1 MDETEELKKKLKKTK
16 SEKDKILLLFKLAE
30 MYLNRNSEISTE
42 YADEAIKL
50 AEKTN
55 DQLNLSRAY
64 NKKGKIKVIG
74 GHLKESLTLFE
85 KALSIQ
91 EKIQDNKLVCTS
103 LNSIGLNHYYLGNF
117 KGAMFNLEK
126 AIEISREI
134 GANEVLAPA
143 LSNRGLVLEALQE
156 KDKALESYFECLE
169 IEENEGVPLDKMADT
184 LGNIGSVYESIY
196 DNGKALEYYKKSLSM
211 YFKTRNKKGLA
222 GAISNVANILKDND
236 QEDLALKYYM
246 KALKFAEDVKNKE
259 FCANILNNI
268 GLVYLRKKNHT
279 KALEYFNGSL
289 RINEILYDKKSTAN
303 NLNNIA
309 DVYTFIKDYG
319 RARECLEKSCS
330 ISREI
335 GALNL
340 EAESLFKHAYL
351 FARQNDFITALEY
364 LHKADNLNDLIF
376 SEDLSGKISE
386 LETRFEIEKKKRDEI
401 NIQTRAE
408 FFRLKNDEL
417 NETLAELTEEKIKT
431 DSVLKAIFP
440 EKVRERLKQGK
451 PTGFENFRNVT
462 VFYSDI
468 ADFTSNARG
477 INPESLIGELNEIFS
492 SFDEIFEKWECE
504 RIMTIGDAYLAVSGL
519 FDKKT
524 PEGMVSASNECLDYL
539 CERNKKRNFK
549 WMIRAGIHTGNV
561 TCGVMGK
568 KKFLYEVTGEA
579 VDIAKYIQSIMPP
592 MILGISS
599 RTFEMLSFNS
609 KIERMGI
616 FESEDCGQIKVY
628 KSVKR

>member
-16 SEKDKILLLFKLAE
+16 SDKDKILLLLKLAE
-30 MYLNRNSEISTE
+30 MYLIRDREISTE
-42 YADEAIKL
+42 YIDEAIKL

-64 NKKGKIKVIG
+64 NEKGKIKAIG

-91 EKIQDNKLVCTS
+91 EKIQDKKLICTS
-103 LNSIGLNHYYLGNF
+103 LNSIGLNHYYLGNY
-117 KGAMFNLEK
+117 KGAMFSLEK
-126 AIEISREI
+126 AVEISREI
-134 GANEVLAPA
+134 GVNEVLASA
-143 LSNRGLVLEALQE
+143 LSNRGLVLVVLQE

-169 IEENEGVPLDKMADT
+169 IQENEGAPLDKTADT
-184 LGNIGSVYESIY
+184 LGNIGSAYESIF

-222 GAISNVANILKDND
+222 GAISNLANILKYND

-246 KALKFAEDVKNKE
+246 KALKFA
-259 FCANILNNI
+259 
-268 GLVYLRKKNHT
+268 
-279 KALEYFNGSL
+279 KALECFNGALS
-289 RINEILYDKKSTAN
+289 INEILYDKKSTAN
-303 NLNNIA
+303 NMNNIA
-309 DVYTFIKDYG
+309 DVYTFLKDYSK
-319 RARECLEKSCS
+319 ARECLEKSYS

-335 GALNL
+335 GALNI
-340 EAESLFKHAYL
+340 EAESLLKHAYL
-351 FARQNDFITALEY
+351 FARQNDFKSAIEY
-364 LHKADNLNDLIF
+364 LHKADKLNDLIF

-386 LETRFEIEKKKRDEI
+386 LETRFEIKKKRKDEI
-401 NIQTRAE
+401 NIQARAE

-431 DSVLKAIFP
+431 DSVLRAIFP

-468 ADFTSNARG
+468 ADFTANARG
-477 INPESLIGELNEIFS
+477 LNPESLIGELNDIFS

-519 FDKKT
+519 FDEKT
-524 PEGMVSASNECLDYL
+524 PESMVSASNECIDYL
-539 CERNKKRNFK
+539 CEKNEKRNIK
-549 WMIRAGIHTGNV
+549 WLIRAGIHTGNV
-561 TCGVMGK
+561 TCGIMGK
-568 KKFLYEVTGEA
+568 RKFLYDVTGEA
-579 VDIAKYIQSIMPP
+579 VDIAKFIQSIMPP
-592 MILGISS
+592 MVLGLSS
-599 RTFEMLSFNS
+599 RTIEMLSFNS